1 MSKKSWLLLFFVLCA
16 TGYFV
21 ASKLNPSVDPW
32 IYQNILTPIGNG
44 IKGTAAAITSSPTWQ
59 TWIAPNVGW
68 IGLGLGFIGGLLT
81 YRWTTRKQL
90 PWQKA
95 GAPAFQ
101 PQSGPPPI
109 ASTYVAPPTPAP
121 TPAPA
126 PALTPTSTPSTP
138 APTQT
143 TTQSTTTT
151 EKKEEVATTQ

>member
-16 TGYFV
+16 IGYFV
-21 ASKLNPSVDPW
+21 ASKLNPAVDPW

-59 TWIAPNVGW
+59 TWIAPNIGW
-68 IGLGLGFIGGLLT
+68 MGLGLGFIGGLLT
-81 YRWTTRKQL
+81 YRWAARKRL

-109 ASTYVAPPTPAP
+109 ASTYVPPPTPAP
-121 TPAPA
+121 TPAPST
-126 PALTPTSTPSTP
+126 PAPTSTPSTP

-143 TTQSTTTT
+143 TTQPTSTT
-151 EKKEEVATTQ
+151 EKKEEAAAVQ